1 MRITHIQNKKKE
13 TYLNRTTTT
22 KQEQPVC
29 KGRNITS
36 SEFQK
41 LIKNERNNISK
52 NKHQKFASTYRNRV
66 KAKTQ
71 KLKISY
77 HK

>member
-1 MRITHIQNKKKE
+1 MKK
-13 TYLNRTTTT
+13 NRTTTT

-36 SEFQK
+36 LEFQK
-41 LIKNERNNISK
+41 LINNARNTISK
-52 NKHQKFASTYRNRV
+52 NKHQKFESTYRIES
-66 KAKTQ
+66 KQ

-77 HK
+77 TQVIGPMRTLFPILC